1 MTPRRRIS
9 TFDWSTGVI
18 AAVTLAAGGAVYLR
32 MGLDR
37 VVEILI
43 GDVGLMLYMT
53 PKVLAGCVLGTLVAL
68 LLPREMVTRWVGA
81 ESGWLGFVIP
91 FLAALIL
98 PGNPLTIFP
107 VAGALLAVGADI
119 GAVVVFITTWAL
131 LGYQRALVWE
141 LPFLGQDFV
150 LWRIVVSLPLPFIAG
165 FLARMAFR
173 TKSGGP

>member
-1 MTPRRRIS
+1 
-9 TFDWSTGVI
+9 
-18 AAVTLAAGGAVYLR
+18 
-32 MGLDR
+32 
-37 VVEILI
+37 
-43 GDVGLMLYMT
+43 
-53 PKVLAGCVLGTLVAL
+53 
-68 LLPREMVTRWVGA
+68 
-81 ESGWLGFVIP
+81 
-91 FLAALIL
+91 
-98 PGNPLTIFP
+98 
-107 VAGALLAVGADI
+107 VGADI